1 MDTDWFFLSKQYVTM
16 QYKHGKMFYSLKS
29 YILQCDICMF
39 YNMILPRMTVAC
51 GINFIADSYRQLP
64 TNGGNCHLKF
74 IIKHLLW
81 FNIYKN
87 SRRFSVMR

>member
-39 YNMILPRMTVAC
+39 YNMILPRMTVLVVL
-51 GINFIADSYRQLP
+51 I
-64 TNGGNCHLKF
+64 
-74 IIKHLLW
+74 LLQTVTDPW
-81 FNIYKN
+81 
-87 SRRFSVMR
+87 

>member
-51 GINFIADSYRQLP
+51 GINFIAELQIL
-64 TNGGNCHLKF
+64 GNILVQMAE
-74 IIKHLLW
+74 IVI
-81 FNIYKN
+81 
-87 SRRFSVMR
+87 

>member
-51 GINFIADSYRQLP
+51 GINFIADSYRSYV
-64 TNGGNCHLKF
+64 TF
-74 IIKHLLW
+74 W
-81 FNIYKN
+81 YKWRKL
-87 SRRFSVMR
+87 SSKVHY